1 MPSTSPGSV
10 IPRPAVEKAP
20 TNPESQTPNPSR
32 RKAYFA
38 WLFVCLVWGTT
49 YLGIRIALETIPP
62 LLMGGIRYLVS
73 GIVMIAILAARG
85 ERLPRMRMWPALMLL
100 GLLMLG
106 FGNGGVVWAEQT
118 VPSGL
123 TAVLVAMSPFWMV
136 GIDALTPHGERLT
149 LRRVAGLAIGLS
161 GIIMLVWPEIRLDN
175 GRAFVVG
182 VIAAQIACLGWAL
195 GSIYARRRGHTDAR
209 DESVLVTAAYEML
222 FGGLFLFLA
231 GSARGELGWLAFN
244 NRTAA
249 ALIYLIVFGAIGGF
263 TAYAYALKHLPV
275 ATVSLYA
282 YVNPVIAVVLG
293 TLILGEPFNARLAVA
308 AAIVLGGMAL
318 VRESRE

>member
-1 MPSTSPGSV
+1 SP
-10 IPRPAVEKAP
+10 PAVVTQAA
-20 TNPESQTPNPSR
+20 TNRQSQIPNPSR

-123 TAVLVAMSPFWMV
+123 TAVLVAMSPFWMI

-161 GIIMLVWPEIRLDN
+161 GIVMLVWPEIRLEG
-175 GRAFVVG
+175 GRAFLGG
-182 VIAAQIACLGWAL
+182 VAAAQLACVGWAI
-195 GSIYARRRGHTDAR
+195 GSSYARRRGHGAAKQ
-209 DESVLVTAAYEML
+209 ES
-222 FGGLFLFLA
+222 
-231 GSARGELGWLAFN
+231 
-244 NRTAA
+244 
-249 ALIYLIVFGAIGGF
+249 
-263 TAYAYALKHLPV
+263 
-275 ATVSLYA
+275 
-282 YVNPVIAVVLG
+282 
-293 TLILGEPFNARLAVA
+293 
-308 AAIVLGGMAL
+308 
-318 VRESRE
+318 